1 MTAEARQA
9 DGMRT
14 RAPAPRRT
22 AGRPRRILLVD
33 DHPAVRYGICQLLS
47 GQDEGIT
54 IVEAGAATRDTVDL
68 ARWLDVA
75 VVDYH
80 LGDRDGLWLTQ
91 QIKQLPSPPPV
102 LIYSAFADPPL
113 AAAAIAAGADGLVR
127 KTALA
132 AELYIAIRRL
142 FHGRSYFPTVP
153 RALAV
158 ALGSRLDQRER
169 AIFWMLIQGV
179 GPNEICSQLSITPEE
194 LRRHRRSMVDV
205 IAPNAGLASL
215 SARTSAPL
223 DYRRPRRPYPGA

>member
-1 MTAEARQA
+1 MSTQ
-9 DGMRT
+9 
-14 RAPAPRRT
+14 APAPRRT
-22 AGRPRRILLVD
+22 AGRPLRVLLVD

-68 ARWLDVA
+68 ARWIDVA

-102 LIYSAFADPPL
+102 LIYSAFADPTL
-113 AAAAIAAGADGLVR
+113 AAAAIVAGADGLVR

-142 FHGRSYFPTVP
+142 FHGRAYFPAVP

-158 ALGSRLDQRER
+158 ALGSRLERRDR
-169 AIFWMLIQGV
+169 AIFWMLIHGV
-179 GPNEICSQLSITPEE
+179 SPQEICSRLSITPAE
-194 LRRHRRSMVDV
+194 LQGRRSSMVDM
-205 IAPNAGLASL
+205 IAPNAGVASL
-215 SARTSAPL
+215 TARRNAPL
-223 DYRRPRRPYPGA
+223 DYRRPLRRYPRAK